1 LSTLQKPPGPFA
13 RRFLGT
19 KSLKINAAANFAGS
33 IWTAMLGIV
42 FLPLYLYYV
51 GIEAYGLIG
60 IFNSIIAFI
69 VLLDFGLSP
78 TLNRELARLSTKSEH
93 SQEMHDLKRTL
104 ETLNWASAAFIA
116 ILFVSLAPV
125 IARYW
130 VHPKELTVVQVT
142 QALLI
147 MSVNIAIQFS
157 INFYTGGLMGMQ
169 KQLLLNAINIV
180 CSTLR
185 FAGAFVVLALYSPT
199 IQAFLAWQT
208 GSLLLQL
215 VLMAL
220 TLKFSLPEAEHGGRF
235 HKELIR
241 KIGRFAAGMTGITV
255 VSLVLTQTDKVI
267 LSKMLSLETF
277 GYYTLAVT
285 MASMSINVVIN
296 SIAHAVYPEFSKFVA
311 SGDDA
316 GLRRFYHRCCQ
327 IASFCLF
334 PIVVMFCLFSYD
346 ILLLWT
352 RNAELAANTHTLLSV
367 IAVGTGLNGVMW
379 LPHYLQLAHGRTKLI
394 FYINIGAILF
404 LIPLMVYGIYLYGA
418 IGGAIGWVLING
430 SYIVISA
437 PLMHRMILKGELWRW
452 YLYDLL
458 LPLLGALS
466 VGLVAKFALPGDQ
479 SRITLVIELGLIGL
493 AAFAAAAVLT
503 KAARDYF
510 FSGKKLLFRA

>member
-1 LSTLQKPPGPFA
+1 
-13 RRFLGT
+13 
-19 KSLKINAAANFAGS
+19 
-33 IWTAMLGIV
+33 MLGIV
-42 FLPLYLYYV
+42 FVPLYLYYV

-78 TLNRELARLSTKSEH
+78 TINRELARLSTQSEH

-104 ETLNWASAAFIA
+104 ESVNWALATFIA
-116 ILFVSLAPV
+116 VLFVSLAPV

-130 VHPKELTVVQVT
+130 IHPKDLSVGDVT
-142 QALLI
+142 QALFI

-169 KQLLLNAINIV
+169 KQLLLNTINIV

-185 FAGAFVVLALYSPT
+185 FVGAFLVLALYSPT
-199 IQAFLAWQT
+199 IKAFLIWQT

-215 VLMAL
+215 LLMAL
-220 TLKFSLPEAEHGGRF
+220 TLKFSLPEAEHKGRF

-255 VSLVLTQTDKVI
+255 VSLILTQTDKVI
-267 LSKMLSLETF
+267 LSKMLSLEMF

-285 MASMSINVVIN
+285 MSSMSINVVIN
-296 SIAHAVYPEFSKFVA
+296 SISHAVYPEFSKFVA
-311 SGDDA
+311 AGDDA

-352 RNAELAANTHTLLSV
+352 RNVELAANTHTLLSIV
-367 IAVGTGLNGVMW
+367 AVGTGLNGVMW

-394 FYINIGAILF
+394 FYVNVGAILV
-404 LIPLMVYGIYLYGA
+404 LIPLMIYGIYLYGA
-418 IGGAIGWVLING
+418 IGGALGWVLING

-437 PLMHRMILKGELWRW
+437 PLMHRTILNGELWRW
-452 YLYDLL
+452 YFSDLL
-458 LPLLGALS
+458 LPLLGAIG
-466 VGLVAKFALPGDQ
+466 VGIIGKLLLPDDQ
-479 SRITLVIELGLIGL
+479 SRIALIVELGLIGL
-493 AAFAAAAVLT
+493 AAFVAAAVTT

-510 FSGKKLLFRA
+510 FMGRKLLRRT